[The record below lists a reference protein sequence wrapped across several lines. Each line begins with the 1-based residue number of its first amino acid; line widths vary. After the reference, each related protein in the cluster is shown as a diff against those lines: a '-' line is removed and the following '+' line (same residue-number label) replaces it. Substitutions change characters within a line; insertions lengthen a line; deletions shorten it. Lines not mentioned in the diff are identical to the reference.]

1 LVFIFF
7 HGLQEHLSV
16 LVNRYL
22 LVDEELVAGLVAW
35 LNDRL
40 LSNVGYMESIST
52 FSVGSSLQLPGVLN
66 QLASD
71 SLLLERRV
79 YLTQPRAGYTL

>member
-1 LVFIFF
+1 MLVWLR
-7 HGLQEHLSV
+7 G
-16 LVNRYL
+16 
-22 LVDEELVAGLVAW
+22 